1 MKNTM
6 TYLSVG
12 TVVFLSV
19 MLLAG
24 SVFAVNIQG
33 TGGTTN
39 PYGYY
44 NPSGYYGGN
53 SGCGGSMPY
62 GGMPYPQQQQQQ
74 LTQFCMQWRPQ
85 QWIPVQVMVPGRWE
99 TKPVWIPGQQVTLY
113 RSMPG
118 YWQRTNMDGT
128 PDVSV
133 YRTQNG
139 WYARPYQ
146 PQASGGYFDSQG
158 IWHESQK

>member
-6 TYLSVG
+6 TYIGVG
-12 TVVFLSV
+12 TIVFLSV

-24 SVFAVNIQG
+24 SVFAVS
-33 TGGTTN
+33 
-39 PYGYY
+39 PYGYHNSSGY
-44 NPSGYYGGN
+44 YSDTSGYYGN
-53 SGCGGSMPY
+53 SSCGGVMPY
-62 GGMPYPQQQQQQ
+62 GIRPYPQQP
-74 LTQFCMQWRPQ
+74 TSYCMQWRPQ
-85 QWIPVQVMVPGRWE
+85 QWIPVPVMVPGRWE
-99 TKPVWIPGQQVTLY
+99 TRPVWIPGQQITLY

-158 IWHESQK
+158 IWHENQQ

>member
-1 MKNTM
+1 MKKLK
-6 TYLSVG
+6 TYLGVG
-12 TVVFLSV
+12 TVVFLGV
-19 MLLAG
+19 MLLTGSTFAG
-24 SVFAVNIQG
+24 IVQG
-33 TGGTTN
+33 SGGTTN

-44 NPSGYYGGN
+44 NPSGFYGGAG
-53 SGCGGSMPY
+53 SCGVSAPHGI
-62 GGMPYPQQQQQQ
+62 MPYPQQP
-74 LTQFCMQWRPQ
+74 TGFCMQWRPQ
-85 QWIPVQVMVPGRWE
+85 QWVPVQVMVPGRWE
-99 TKPVWIPGQQVTLY
+99 TRPVWIPGQQVTLY

-139 WYARPYQ
+139 WYAGPYRPQ
-146 PQASGGYFDSQG
+146 TSGGYFDSQG